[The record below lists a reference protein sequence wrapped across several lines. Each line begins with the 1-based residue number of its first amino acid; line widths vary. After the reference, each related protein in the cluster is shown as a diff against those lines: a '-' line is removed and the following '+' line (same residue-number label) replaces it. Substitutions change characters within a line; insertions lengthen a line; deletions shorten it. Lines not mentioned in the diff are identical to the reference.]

1 MPKQRTGYVFYDKQR
16 KTWTARLKYKDELG
30 QTHNIKR
37 QVGNKTE
44 GNQLLKK
51 LLSDIEQHGSSIVD
65 GDKLSFTKLADIYE
79 DEKLIEPVYNED
91 EAGGRVRVAGLR
103 SYKDMRRKLKTLT
116 AHFGS
121 RLVKTITHSDILK
134 YKLKRLKDQNKR
146 DAQRKRDV
154 EAEISPEIG
163 TVKIA
168 TVNRELALLRAVLNF
183 AKRKGWITRNPFEL
197 GEPLI
202 SMASERKRD
211 RILTREEVAKLL
223 AACDT
228 TTRKHLRPILIAAL
242 DTGLRKGELL
252 KLRWLDVDLANGLI
266 RLRATTTKTEQPRTV
281 GITTRLREE
290 LEKLWDNSPKK
301 ADLLVFGI
309 KSDIKR
315 AFAAACEDAEIGD
328 LRFHDLRHVA
338 TTRLV
343 ETKALHTQEAMKIT
357 GHTQQ
362 TTFARYINPADET
375 ARRAAEALDEWL
387 DRETEN
393 RSELIN

>member
-1 MPKQRTGYVFYDKQR
+1 V
-16 KTWTARLKYKDELG
+16 
-30 QTHNIKR
+30 
-37 QVGNKTE
+37 
-44 GNQLLKK
+44 
-51 LLSDIEQHGSSIVD
+51 
-65 GDKLSFTKLADIYE
+65 
-79 DEKLIEPVYNED
+79 
-91 EAGGRVRVAGLR
+91 
-103 SYKDMRRKLKTLT
+103 
-116 AHFGS
+116 
-121 RLVKTITHSDILK
+121 TITHSDILK
-134 YKLKRLKDQNKR
+134 FKLKRLKDPNKR
-146 DAQRKRDV
+146 DAEQGIDSTLKLASV
-154 EAEISPEIG
+154 H
-163 TVKIA
+163 
-168 TVNRELALLRAVLNF
+168 RELQLMRAVLNF
-183 AKRKGWITRNPFEL
+183 ARRKGWIARNPFEL

-211 RILTREEVAKLL
+211 RILTREEEAKLL
-223 AACDT
+223 AACEKKS
-228 TTRKHLRPILIAAL
+228 RAHLRPILVAAL

-252 KLRWLDVDLANGLI
+252 KLRWLDVDLTSGLI

-281 GITTRLREE
+281 GMTARLRAE
-290 LEKLWDNSPKK
+290 LEQLWAKSPKK
-301 ADLLVFGI
+301 ADWLVFGI

-315 AFAAACEDAEIGD
+315 GFAAACEDAEIED

-387 DRETEN
+387 AADVEPE